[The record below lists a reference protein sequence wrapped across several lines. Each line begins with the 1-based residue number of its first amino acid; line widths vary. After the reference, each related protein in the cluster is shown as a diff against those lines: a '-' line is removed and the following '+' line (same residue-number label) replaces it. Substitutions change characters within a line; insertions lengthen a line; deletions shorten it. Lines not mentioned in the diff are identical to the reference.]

1 MAKPTG
7 NGGIGKKGAEDAA
20 ERQSRQSE
28 ALRENLRRR
37 KNQSRQRAQSPDQAP
52 TPKKIRPS

>member
-1 MAKPTG
+1 MVKPTG
-7 NGGIGKKGAEDAA
+7 NGGIGKKSAEDAA

-37 KNQSRQRAQSPDQAP
+37 KTRSRQQAQSADEAP
-52 TPKKIRPS
+52 ARKKIRPS